1 MSTTPINNGL
11 NNGMG
16 EKALYSALDGNVP
29 ASALWTLIRGEPT
42 TGVAIV
48 HRDGTVLWLNQ
59 RAASIFRGSGA
70 KPAELVGSSWR
81 ESNDPRWVKEREE
94 ILRYVQ
100 ETGKPLM
107 LRTIWG
113 GRQQISWVQPILA
126 EPDGSDDSEPSD
138 GLPDRFL
145 IITRRVPGDWEA
157 EMDPTESI
165 EVMESEL
172 VELGALDALDALTG
186 RELEVLALIG
196 QGLSLKEIASTLHRS
211 YKTIENHRG
220 SIGRKL
226 NLDDRVKLADIA
238 QRAGLTLADAE
249 RTRVDPPA
257 K

>member
-1 MSTTPINNGL
+1 MSTTPINNGI
-11 NNGMG
+11 NNGLS
-16 EKALYSALDGNVP
+16 EKALYTALDGSIP
-29 ASALWTLIRGEPT
+29 ASALWALIRSEPT

-59 RAASIFRGSGA
+59 RAASIFRGAGA
-70 KPAELVGSSWR
+70 KPGELVGSSWR
-81 ESNDPRWVKEREE
+81 ESNDPRWIKERED

-113 GRQQISWVQPILA
+113 GRQQISWVQPIMA
-126 EPDGSDDSEPSD
+126 EADGSDDSEPSD

-157 EMDPTESI
+157 EMDRKDSV

-172 VELGALDALDALTG
+172 VELGVLDVLTA

-196 QGLSLKEIASTLHRS
+196 QGMSLKEIASTLHRS

-249 RTRVDPPA
+249 RTRVEPPG

>member
-1 MSTTPINNGL
+1 MNNGL
-11 NNGMG
+11 GKKLG
-16 EKALYSALDGNVP
+16 ELAGKDLSEARDGGVP
-29 ASALWTLIRGEPT
+29 PAAVWALIRGEPT

-48 HRDGTVLWLNQ
+48 HRDGTVLWVNQ
-59 RAASIFRGSGA
+59 KAASIFRGSGA
-70 KPAELVGSSWR
+70 KPAELVGSSWQD
-81 ESNDPRWVKEREE
+81 SNDPRWIKERED

-100 ETGKPLM
+100 QTGKALM

-113 GRQQISWVQPILA
+113 GRQQISWVQPIQA
-126 EPDGSDDSEPSD
+126 EPDAEGDDSEPSD

-157 EMDPTESI
+157 EMDPKDSV

-172 VELGALDALDALTG
+172 VELGQLDVLTA

-196 QGLSLKEIASTLHRS
+196 QGMSLKEIASTLHRS

-226 NLDDRVKLADIA
+226 NLDDRVKLAEIA

-249 RTRVDPPA
+249 RTRVDPPP